1 MNSTFPLQKYTL
13 KVFLGIF
20 TDKGIGGSLVGPKPV
35 PTPINLFGLAGLPSI
50 GSSVSS
56 PLIFQNPDSF
66 GRFTKLRI
74 FTVGINRL
82 SSTIPP
88 SIFNMSSLIFF
99 SVGINQI
106 QGHLPSDIGITLLN
120 IQFFSIGGNK
130 FTGSIPG
137 SISNASNLE
146 IFQLSLNKLS
156 GKVPSLEKLN
166 RIFLF
171 FIAGNNLGNGRAN
184 DLSFLCSFKNATYL
198 NNFEININNFGGEL
212 PRCIG
217 NFSTTLVML
226 LLDNNKISGKIPN
239 EIGNLINL
247 GVLIMAQNK
256 LLGNIPTEIGKLQ
269 KLQMLELNTNNF
281 YGNIPSSIGNLSVL
295 RKLHLYKNNL
305 QGNIPLSLLKCRSL
319 FSLRLRNNDLSGSM
333 SPQVIGLS
341 FSLTFLDLPANQFT
355 GVLPWK

>member
-1 MNSTFPLQKYTL
+1 
-13 KVFLGIF
+13 
-20 TDKGIGGSLVGPKPV
+20 
-35 PTPINLFGLAGLPSI
+35 
-50 GSSVSS
+50 
-56 PLIFQNPDSF
+56 
-66 GRFTKLRI
+66 
-74 FTVGINRL
+74 VGINRF
-82 SSTIPP
+82 SGTIPP
-88 SIFNMSSLIFF
+88 PIFNMSSLIFF
-99 SVGINQI
+99 SVGVNQI
-106 QGHLPSDIGITLLN
+106 QGHLPSDIGITLPN

-146 IFQLSLNKLS
+146 IFQLPQNKLS

-171 FIAGNNLGNGRAN
+171 FIAGSNLGYGRAN

-198 NNFEININNFGGEL
+198 NNLGGEL

-256 LLGNIPTEIGKLQ
+256 LSGNIPTEIGKLQ

-295 RKLHLYKNNL
+295 RKLHLYENNL
-305 QGNIPLSLLKCRSL
+305 QGNIPLSLLKCRNL
-319 FSLRLRNNDLSGSM
+319 FNNLSGSI

-341 FSLTFLDLPANQFT
+341 FSLTFLDLSANQFT
-355 GVLPWK
+355 GVLPMEVGNFINLEYLDISENMLFGKIPTSLSSCIKLEFLAMRRNLI